1 MAYICTACGY
11 ETPKWAGQCV
21 SCREWSTLSE
31 QRAASSKVMMPG
43 GKKAVGGTVRDMHTL
58 EGVQASRDHTM
69 EKIRTSI
76 AELDRVFGDGITEH
90 SVTLLA
96 GEPGIG
102 KSTLTLM
109 LCKALT
115 TLGKQVLYVTGE
127 ESLAQIGGRASR
139 LGIEGNILLMHES
152 VIEDVVATIREHKPD
167 IVFIDSIQVMF
178 SSVLGNTPGSIQ
190 QIRLVTELLV
200 DVAKNE
206 GVTVFIIGH
215 VTKDG
220 GIAGPKALEHLVDT
234 VAVLE
239 GERGGE
245 LRLLRTEKNRFGPTD
260 EVGVFAM
267 SGEGLIPVENPSAIF
282 LTGRRS
288 GAPGS
293 VLTATMEGSRS
304 FLLEVQSLAA
314 ATKFGY
320 PKRTA
325 VGCDPRRL
333 EMLLAVLSRFMKTT
347 MDSHD
352 VYVNVVGGL
361 KIRETALDLALI
373 ASIVSSRLG
382 KPIPEGTVLVG
393 EVGLTGEVRSVAHME
408 KRLKEAQRMGMKRMI
423 ITASSTK
430 SLKNVPG
437 VKIIPVG
444 FVGDLSKVLFET
456 LENH

>member
-1 MAYICTACGY
+1 MAFVCTACGY
-11 ETPKWAGQCV
+11 ETPKWAGQCL

-31 QRAASSKVMMPG
+31 ARPASAKVMMPG
-43 GKKAVGGTVRDMHTL
+43 GKKAASGTVRDIHTL
-58 EGVQASRDHTM
+58 EGVQAQRGEAAKKVWTG
-69 EKIRTSI
+69 IG
-76 AELDRVFGDGITEH
+76 ELDRVFGGGITPH

-115 TLGKQVLYVTGE
+115 DLGKQVLYVTGE
-127 ESLAQIGGRASR
+127 ESLVQIGGRAGR

-152 VIEDVVATIREHKPD
+152 VMEDVVATIREHKPD

-200 DVAKNE
+200 DIAKNE

-239 GERGGE
+239 GDRGGE

-260 EVGVFAM
+260 EVGVFTM
-267 SGEGLIPVENPSAIF
+267 TGDGLAPVDNPSAIF
-282 LTGRRS
+282 LSGRRRE
-288 GAPGS
+288 APGS

-304 FLLEVQSLAA
+304 FLLEVQSLTSS
-314 ATKFGY
+314 TKFGY

-333 EMLLAVLSRFMKTT
+333 EMLLAVLGRFMKVS

-361 KIRETALDLALI
+361 RIREPALDLALL
-373 ASIVSSRLG
+373 ASILSSRQG
-382 KPIPEGTVLVG
+382 KPLPEGSVFVG
-393 EVGLTGEVRSVAHME
+393 EVGLTGEVRSVAHMD
-408 KRLKEAQRMGMKRMI
+408 KRLKEAQRMGMRRVFLPQ
-423 ITASSTK
+423 SSVDKLTPPK
-430 SLKNVPG
+430 DLE
-437 VKIIPVG
+437 IIPVA
-444 FVGDLSKVLFET
+444 FVGDLAQGMFPE
-456 LENH
+456 